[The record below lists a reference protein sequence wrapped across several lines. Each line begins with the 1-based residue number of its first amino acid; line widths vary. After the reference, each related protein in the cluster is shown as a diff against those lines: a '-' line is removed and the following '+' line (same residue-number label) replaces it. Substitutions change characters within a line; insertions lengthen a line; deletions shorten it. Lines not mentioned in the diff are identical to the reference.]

1 MSLSRLRLGEWLALI
16 GALGLLVTLFLD
28 WFGLTATVHVIGGGR
43 EQSGWAGLGWVIG
56 VLLAVTIAG
65 GVATALTTALRQTP
79 AWSVSAAVLTAPL
92 GAVVFV
98 VLLLRIVLFQPDL
111 GAGLPNALVDV
122 NAVAY
127 LGLLFCALIPIG
139 AFLALRDERTGAPE
153 SAYTP
158 PPPRPVP
165 GT

>member
-1 MSLSRLRLGEWLALI
+1 MSLSRLRLGEWLALV
-16 GALGLLVTLFLD
+16 GAVGLLVTLFLD
-28 WFGLTATVHVIGGGR
+28 WFGFAEAARGNGDYQ
-43 EQSGWAGLGWVIG
+43 ESGWAGLGWAMD

-65 GVATALTTALRQTP
+65 GLATALTTALRQTP
-79 AWSVSAAVLTAPL
+79 AWSVGAGVLTSPL
-92 GAVVFV
+92 GVVVFV

-111 GAGLPNALVDV
+111 GTGLPNDLVDV
-122 NAVAY
+122 KPVAY

-139 AFLALRDERTGAPE
+139 AFTALRDERTGAPE

>member
-1 MSLSRLRLGEWLALI
+1 MSLSRLRLGEWLALV
-16 GALGLLVTLFLD
+16 GAVGLLVTLFLD
-28 WFGLTATVHVIGGGR
+28 WFVLASGAHVIGADPQ
-43 EQSGWAGLGWVIG
+43 QSGWAGLGWAMDL
-56 VLLAVTIAG
+56 LLAVTIAG
-65 GVATALTTALRQTP
+65 GLATALTTALRQTP
-79 AWSVSAAVLTAPL
+79 AWSVSASVLTSPL
-92 GAVVFV
+92 GVVVFV

-111 GAGLPNALVDV
+111 GAGLPNDLVDV
-122 NAVAY
+122 KPVAY

-139 AFLALRDERTGAPE
+139 AFTALRDERTRAPE